1 MRVLKSIKITGIQ
14 KNSVISI
21 PINWVG
27 FQFDCVFTIFM
38 GIFVSV
44 QGGGTEMVAGQ
55 VSAGG
60 ESMQVHFFLYIFC
73 KRKVGLDITG

>member
-55 VSAGG
+55 VLAGG
-60 ESMQVHFFLYIFC
+60 ESMQVHFFYIYSA
-73 KRKVGLDITG
+73 KGR